1 MLGTSRSADHS
12 DPDAGARLNDD
23 RLADDRLDDDRLDDD
38 RLAGDALIAGLG
50 AMIVP

>member
-23 RLADDRLDDDRLDDD
+23 RLADDRLDDDRL
-38 RLAGDALIAGLG
+38 AGDALIAGLG